1 VRVVSL
7 LKESIVD
14 IGGLSVGPS
23 CPVRT
28 MGVVNLSPE
37 SFYGGSVAKDEKD
50 LVERVKAM
58 IEQGADLVDVG
69 GASSSPKNIYER
81 EETSLEEELA
91 RVSSAFRALRGINA
105 VPMSVDTTSS
115 AVAETAL
122 KLGASLVNDISG
134 LTADPQ
140 MVELIAQNDV
150 PVVLMANCGVDCT
163 SIDIS
168 LKSLRRSLGI
178 AADAGIPENRII
190 VDPGMGFGK
199 PPEVD
204 FAILRGLRLFTYF
217 RRPLLVGLSRKAF
230 IGSCLNQQEAASRLL
245 GSVSATS
252 LAVYNGADMIRT
264 HDVSETL
271 IAIRIGEATRGTPV
285 DRSED

>member
-1 VRVVSL
+1 VR
-7 LKESIVD
+7 ESVVD
-14 IGGLSVGPS
+14 IGGVSVGPS

-37 SFYGGSVAKDEKD
+37 SFYDGSIAQNEKD
-50 LVERVKAM
+50 LVEKVRIMV
-58 IEQGADLVDVG
+58 EQGADLVDIG
-69 GASSSPKNIYER
+69 GASSSPKNVYER
-81 EETSLEEELA
+81 PETGLEEELE
-91 RVSSAFRALRGINA
+91 RVSNAFRALQSVDA
-105 VPMSVDTTSS
+105 VPISVDTTSA

-122 KLGASLVNDISG
+122 KLGAALINDVSG

-140 MVELIAQNDV
+140 MAELIAQRDV
-150 PVVLMANCGVDCT
+150 PVVIMASCGIDCT

-204 FAILRGLRLFTYF
+204 FAILRALRLFTYF
-217 RRPLLVGLSRKAF
+217 RKPLLVGLSRKAF
-230 IGSCLNQQEAASRLL
+230 IGSCLSQPEAASRLL

-252 LAVYNGADMIRT
+252 LAVYNGADVIRT
-264 HDVSETL
+264 HDVPETL
-271 IAIRIGEATRGTPV
+271 IAIKIGEATRGTPTN
-285 DRSED
+285 RSED